1 MSGVDD
7 DLSLDV
13 IEMARHWNLQDSEN
27 YHQIFIPL
35 RY

>member
-7 DLSLDV
+7 DRSLDV
-13 IEMARHWNLQDSEN
+13 TEMARHWNLQVSEN
-27 YHQIFIPL
+27 YGLIFIPL